1 MWAHGS
7 AGSVPDGEHG
17 CGLYLQPAANIE
29 VKELSASEFRVR
41 VIEGR
46 SESPHGVILR
56 SDDHQRLAGGKA
68 EPEELV
74 RRSFEFLLER
84 EPRVRAVLA
93 ARSKQGVHSRAI

>member
-1 MWAHGS
+1 MTAT
-7 AGSVPDGEHG
+7 
-17 CGLYLQPAANIE
+17 IE
-29 VKELSASEFRVR
+29 VEKLSASEFRVR

-46 SESPHGVILR
+46 SESSHAVTLQP
-56 SDDHQRLAGGKA
+56 DDHRRLAGGKT

-93 ARSKQGVHSRAI
+93 ARSKQGIHPGAI